1 MHYGELEN
9 REYLRACLAG
19 AHPSLQASANLSRC
33 HTRGSVRDQAAM
45 AGLQYHAIKN
55 KYHNHSMN

>member
-1 MHYGELEN
+1 MGY
-9 REYLRACLAG
+9 RT
-19 AHPSLQASANLSRC
+19 S
-33 HTRGSVRDQAAM
+33 RDQEAGQEDPIVREGYIGPSSRM